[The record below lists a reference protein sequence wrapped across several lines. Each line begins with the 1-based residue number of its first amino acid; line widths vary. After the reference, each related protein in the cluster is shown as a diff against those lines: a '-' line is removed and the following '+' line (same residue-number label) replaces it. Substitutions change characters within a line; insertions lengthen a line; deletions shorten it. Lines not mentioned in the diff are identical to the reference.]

1 MFLRAAVLISLASP
15 AAAFVAGN
23 DLTVRP
29 TGPGQFTVP
38 YQGKPGPTDFW
49 CAAGDYVIRSLGQP
63 PQTRIYRT
71 SAPPRRSG
79 QGMDFSLSASP
90 EQAKTGLI
98 VLGEDDRSLSALLA
112 QSFCSVMDDPSP

>member
-23 DLTVRP
+23 DLTVRA

-38 YQGKPGPTDFW
+38 YQGKPGPSDFW

-71 SAPPRRSG
+71 SAPPRASG
-79 QGMDFSLSASP
+79 QGMDFALSAGADP
-90 EQAKTGLI
+90 AKTGLI
-98 VLGEDDRSLSALLA
+98 VLGQDNGSLSALLA
-112 QSFCSVMDDPSP
+112 QSLCSVMDDPAP